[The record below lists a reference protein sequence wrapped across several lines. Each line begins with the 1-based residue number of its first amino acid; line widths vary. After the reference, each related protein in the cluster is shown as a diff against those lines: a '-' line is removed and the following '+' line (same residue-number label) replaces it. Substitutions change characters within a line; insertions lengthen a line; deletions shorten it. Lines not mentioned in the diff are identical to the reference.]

1 VNGREGIMISIR
13 NYFTAFILL
22 FMVFVMFMFVGV
34 SSNILSDTST
44 NNRAVEKISLGQE
57 DLLTVEKLNLDTY
70 VEDTSRT
77 GTLSIIQR
85 KRAAILSGGE
95 KDASASILTEWCTYQ
110 KYLYKIYTS
119 LPEVGE
125 ISEYDVIL
133 FGDYKVT
140 SQSCEL
146 LYDYADLG
154 KTMIFSQLPDYQ
166 EIITNNNLA
175 AFFGISTGVKEEI
188 MADGIK
194 IFSGFMINK
203 ERIYSEG
210 DFYGEEDDMAINI
223 PYYSLAAG
231 YEVYAVG
238 LLDNQ
243 DKLGIKDEELPPLL
257 WRTKTGN
264 AFVFVVG
271 SDAFG
276 GISIP
281 GVLNG
286 FMAHESDCYVY
297 PIVNAQTISLVNYP
311 YLSKENEER
320 MQKLYSRSSE
330 AVARDLLWPNIIQI
344 LKNYGDSY
352 SFFMSPELDYQD
364 GIGPKGDFTEFYLQ
378 EIRKLPGDMGLS
390 LGQVSDMELMEK
402 LSEDEVFLSRY
413 LPKYEFTALYTAD
426 FDIGEVGGCLDQ
438 KLLKRISLI
447 MSDYK
452 EGDKLIDCLTDDT
465 ISVKINM
472 DGYRHETM
480 DDLKMICVENA
491 LGMCNEKVDIKRVIF
506 PQDSTDEWNY
516 LSLRWSKGDTYF
528 NDYSKFDMISVYEME
543 RRVRRFLAL
552 DFTYRWDGNNVD
564 IDIDHFDEEAYF
576 ILRISNRSIAQIEN
590 GTVEEI
596 TADSYLIKASD
607 AKVRIQL
614 SEENILDK
622 PKNGKLIPSNPT

>member
-1 VNGREGIMISIR
+1 MISIR

-44 NNRAVEKISLGQE
+44 NIRAEERTYLGREDSLTAE
-57 DLLTVEKLNLDTY
+57 NLKLDTY
-70 VEDTSRT
+70 VEDTS
-77 GTLSIIQR
+77 GTSTLPLLQK
-85 KRAAILSGGE
+85 KRAAILSGGAE
-95 KDASASILTEWCTYQ
+95 DAAASILTEWCVYH
-110 KYLYKIYTS
+110 KYRYKIYTS
-119 LPEVGE
+119 LPEVSE

-140 SQSCEL
+140 SQSCDL

-154 KTMIFSQLPDYQ
+154 KTMIFTQLPDYQ
-166 EIITNNNLA
+166 EIIINNKLA
-175 AFFGISTGVKEEI
+175 AFFGISSGVEESVI
-188 MADGIK
+188 ADGIK

-203 ERIYSEG
+203 ERIYSKG
-210 DFYGEEDDMAINI
+210 DFYGEEDDTTVNL

-243 DKLGIKDEELPPLL
+243 DELGIKDEELPPLL
-257 WRTKTGN
+257 WRTKTEK
-264 AFVFVVG
+264 AFVFAVG
-271 SDAFG
+271 SDVFG
-276 GISIP
+276 GISLL

-286 FMAHESDCYVY
+286 FMARESDCYVY

-320 MQKLYSRSSE
+320 MQQLYSRSSE

-352 SFFMSPELDYQD
+352 SFFTSPQLDYQD
-364 GIGPKGDFTEFYLQ
+364 GIGPKGDFTEFYLR

-390 LGQVSDMELMEK
+390 LGQVSDMGLMEI
-402 LSEDEVFLSRY
+402 LTEDEVFFAEY
-413 LPKYEFTALYTAD
+413 LPKYEFTALYTAN
-426 FDIGEVGGCLDQ
+426 FAMGEVESCLDQ
-438 KLLKRISLI
+438 KLLKNISLI

-452 EGDKLIDCLTDDT
+452 EGDKLIDYIRDDT
-465 ISVKINM
+465 ISVKFNM

-480 DDLKMICVENA
+480 DDLKMVCVENA
-491 LGMCNEKVDIKRVIF
+491 LGMCNEKVDIERVIY
-506 PQDSTDEWNY
+506 PKGSMDEWNN

-528 NDYSKFDMISVYEME
+528 NDYSKLDTISVYEME
-543 RRVRRFLAL
+543 KRVRRFMAL
-552 DFTYRWDGNNVD
+552 DFTYQWDGNKVD

-576 ILRISNRSIAQIEN
+576 ILRINNRSIALVEN
-590 GTVEEI
+590 GTIEEI
-596 TADSYLIKASD
+596 TADSYLIKATD
-607 AKVRIQL
+607 AKVRIRL
-614 SEENILDK
+614 IEENVLGK
-622 PKNGKLIPSNPT
+622 PKNGRLIPPNPTLK

>member
-1 VNGREGIMISIR
+1 MISIR

-44 NNRAVEKISLGQE
+44 NIQAVDKMNLGPE
-57 DLLTVEKLNLDTY
+57 DFMTVEKLNLDTY
-70 VEDTSRT
+70 VENASEN
-77 GTLSIIQR
+77 GTLPIIQR
-85 KRAAILSGGE
+85 KRAAILSGGTE
-95 KDASASILTEWCTYQ
+95 DAAASILTEWCTYQ
-110 KYLYKIYTS
+110 KYLYKIYNS
-119 LPEVGE
+119 LPEVSV

-133 FGDYKVT
+133 FGNYKIT

-154 KTMIFSQLPDYQ
+154 KTMIFTQLPDYQ
-166 EIITNNNLA
+166 EIIINSKLA
-175 AFFGISTGVKEEI
+175 AFYGISSGVNEKVI
-188 MADGIK
+188 ADGIK

-203 ERIYSEG
+203 ERIYSKK
-210 DFYGEEDDMAINI
+210 DFYGEEDDTAIDI

-243 DKLGIKDEELPPLL
+243 DKLGIKDEELPPLV

-264 AFVFVVG
+264 AFVFTVG
-271 SDAFG
+271 SEVFG
-276 GISIP
+276 GISLP

-311 YLSKENEER
+311 YLSQENEER
-320 MQKLYSRSSE
+320 MQQLYSRSSE

-352 SFFMSPELDYQD
+352 SFFMSPQLDYQD
-364 GIGPKGDFTEFYLQ
+364 GIGPKGDFTEFYLR

-390 LGQVSDMELMEK
+390 LGQVSNIELKEK
-402 LSEDEVFLSRY
+402 LTEDDVFLSRY

-426 FDIGEVGGCLDQ
+426 FDMGEVESCLDQ

-452 EGDKLIDCLTDDT
+452 EGDRMIDYIRDDT
-465 ISVKINM
+465 ISVKLNM

-491 LGMCNEKVDIKRVIF
+491 LGMCNEKVDIKHVIF
-506 PQDSTDEWNY
+506 PQDRTDEWNY
-516 LSLRWSKGDTYF
+516 LTLRWSKGDTYF
-528 NDYSKFDMISVYEME
+528 NDYSKFDVISVYEME
-543 RRVRRFLAL
+543 KRVRRFLAL
-552 DFTYRWDGNNVD
+552 DFTYQWDGNKVD

-576 ILRISNRSIAQIEN
+576 ILRISNRSIARIEN
-590 GTVEEI
+590 GTIEEI
-596 TADSYLIKASD
+596 TADSYLIKALD

-614 SEENILDK
+614 TEENVLDK
-622 PKNGKLIPSNPT
+622 PKNGKLIPPNPT